1 MKHILLLFSFLCYVA
16 TSSAQIKRNI
26 EIYPYMDTTHS
37 QFKEIFIFW
46 KSYMDELNLENL
58 RNGAQLNK
66 MPESLKK
73 YWAESETNAFDFPD
87 LAYTYLRSKGSVWYT
102 NDNEYFLGVTNRG
115 NNLFQIKTLF
125 NTTREGPFKGFPSV
139 MLTIYVRKT
148 SNGLQLENA
157 FTHNMSSL
165 IKDTANNITYYYPK
179 DYAFADSI
187 SILLNQRIEQFKK
200 GFKIENTKPIIY
212 VLSNRLTAISQL
224 FGIDYNY
231 FDYASIANTIQG
243 GYTLVNNMIFIGGGG
258 ENYLHEIIHLL
269 LSDYERGSYSFF
281 EEGIATYFGEH
292 VGRTYDENMF
302 HFKSFLV
309 QNEWIDLSQSFYGY
323 FNDTLNNRSDTL
335 QPNIQADR
343 VPFRDFDSNYN
354 FQYMVHAAL
363 CDIAF
368 NYCGYEIV
376 KELYLCKADNE
387 EDFYKCIE
395 EVLEIKRADLNDSIR
410 DFVNRNY

>member
-125 NTTREGPFKGFPSV
+125 NTNREGPFKGFPSV
-139 MLTIYVRKT
+139 MLTIYVRQT
-148 SNGLQLENA
+148 SSGLQLENT
-157 FTHNMSSL
+157 FTHNMNSL
-165 IKDTANNITYYYPK
+165 IKYTANNITYYYPN

-187 SILLNQRIEQFKK
+187 SIILNQRVEQFKK

-212 VLSNRLTAISQL
+212 VLSNRLTDVSQL
-224 FGIDYNY
+224 FGIVYNY
-231 FDYASIANTIQG
+231 FDYGSVANTIQG
-243 GYTLVNNMIFIGGGG
+243 GYTIVNNMVFIGGGG
-258 ENYLHEIIHLL
+258 ENYLHEILHIL
-269 LSDYERGSYSFF
+269 LSSYERGSYSFF

-292 VGRTYDENMF
+292 VGKTYNEHMPD
-302 HFKSFLV
+302 FKSFLA
-309 QNEWIDLSQSFYGY
+309 QNEWIDLTQSFYGY
-323 FNDTLNNRSDTL
+323 FKNPLNNRNDTLLLNKQTNL
-335 QPNIQADR
+335 VQ
-343 VPFRDFDSNYN
+343 FRDLDSNYN

-368 NYCGYEIV
+368 NYGGYEKV
-376 KELYLCKADNE
+376 KGLYLCKADNE
-387 EDFYKCIE
+387 EEFYKCIE
-395 EVLEIKRADLNDSIR
+395 DVLNIKRANLNDYLR
-410 DFVNRNY
+410 E